1 MTVRR
6 MGFGFFLIFAF
17 VGIFFIFKKDHS
29 AHRSSSTQLN
39 KKHLLKNRDL
49 ILGQPQFIQN
59 EKKDFSMLKK
69 HIKEQWA
76 LEDISMLKAWEIVK
90 SKTTKFPLVVAVIDT
105 GIHTKHSCLK
115 NNLWINPGE
124 KPNNGKD
131 DDDNGFIDDIHGW
144 NFVNNNNDIQD
155 YHGHGTHVSG
165 IIAAQG
171 TTPQSPNCKII
182 GVAPHIRIMTLKY
195 FDEGAESGNNITNT
209 IKAIKYAVDNGAD
222 IINYSGGGPGEND
235 DEKAIIAKAGD
246 KNIIFVAALGNEG
259 SKIGKKIKYYPA
271 SYKLPNILFVQSQ
284 NKQNEI
290 IESSNR
296 IHHDYLAEDKK
307 EQTAPGEDI
316 LSTLPPRMYLQG
328 FLNSKIF
335 RSLAASRI
343 NHDHYGYMTGTS
355 QATAVATGVVALVK
369 MTYPSWSMEK
379 WINQVEK
386 TGFGQGTEKI
396 KEATNQGKKLS
407 AYKALIMR
415 DKNVD
420 LSDKIDNTNTVIPH
434 DPDQVNSILKNPKQP
449 RQKEDAYDSNKKS
462 THKADSFQQIKDMKN
477 IFNKQKSK

>member
-1 MTVRR
+1 MTVRQW
-6 MGFGFFLIFAF
+6 GLGFFLIFTFAILF
-17 VGIFFIFKKDHS
+17 SIFKKDLSEHKD
-29 AHRSSSTQLN
+29 SSTHSTQTN
-39 KKHLLKNRDL
+39 KKSLLKSRDL
-49 ILGQPQFIQN
+49 ILGHPQFIQN

-69 HIKEQWA
+69 HIKDQWA
-76 LEDISMLKAWEIVK
+76 LKDISLLKAWEIVE
-90 SKTTKFPLVVAVIDT
+90 SKTIKPPLIVAVVDT
-105 GIHTKHSCLK
+105 GIHKKHSCLK
-115 NNLWINPGE
+115 NSLWINPGE

-131 DDDNGFIDDIHGW
+131 DDGNGFIDDIHGW

-165 IIAAQG
+165 IIAALG

-182 GVAPHIRIMTLKY
+182 GVAPHVRIMTLKY
-195 FDEGAESGNNITNT
+195 FDEGAESSDNIKNT

-222 IINYSGGGPGEND
+222 IINYSGGGPGDNPE
-235 DEKAIIAKAGD
+235 EKAAIAKAGD

-259 SKIGKKIKYYPA
+259 SKIGQKIKYYPA

-290 IESSNR
+290 IKSSNR
-296 IHHDYLAEDKK
+296 IQHEYLAEDKK

-316 LSTLPPRMYLQG
+316 LSTLPPKLYLQG
-328 FLNSKIF
+328 LLKSKIF

-343 NHDHYGYMTGTS
+343 QHDHYGYMTGTS

-369 MTYPSWSMEK
+369 TTYPSWSLEK

-396 KEATNQGKKLS
+396 KKETNQGKKLS

-420 LSDKIDNTNTVIPH
+420 LSDQIDNTNTAVPH
-434 DPDQVNSILKNPKQP
+434 SDDPRQVDTTLKHPRPPKQLKP
-449 RQKEDAYDSNKKS
+449 NQYEYMQEIDK
-462 THKADSFQQIKDMKN
+462 TI
-477 IFNKQKSK
+477 KQKSK